1 MINEKFSYS
10 ITEKDG
16 QARTGIISTR
26 HGQIKTPAF
35 IAVGTKATVKS
46 LSNEQLDGTG
56 MQAALANT
64 YHLML
69 RPGSEVVKKSG
80 GLHRFMNYKK
90 PLFTDSGGFQVFSLG
105 VAFDSGITK
114 VAEAGESRE
123 GIPKNSARFK
133 IDDDGVS
140 FKSHLDGSKIYL
152 DPEKSMQIQ
161 YDLGADIIFAFD
173 ECTAPTAPKDY
184 QKLAMDRT
192 HVWAERSLN
201 THKKLDTNNKQALF
215 GVVQGGRHE
224 DLRRESARTLAAMNF
239 DGFGIGGAFNKHD
252 LGEAVGWVTDELPDN
267 KPRHLLG
274 IGTPED
280 ILAAVAVG
288 IDTFDC
294 VTPTRNARNGS
305 LYTYDGRFNIGKKD
319 FEVDESPIE
328 QGCSCYTCS
337 NHGKNYLRHLY
348 KSGELASN
356 SLLTIH
362 NLSFFARFMNDI
374 RGAIASQ
381 DLQHFSQNWLANY
394 HRKVA

>member
-1 MINEKFSYS
+1 MPNEKFSYS
-10 ITEKDG
+10 IIHNDDR
-16 QARTGIISTR
+16 ARTGIISTP

-35 IAVGTKATVKS
+35 IVVGTKATVKS

-69 RPGSEVVKKSG
+69 RPGSDVVKRAG
-80 GLHRFMNYKK
+80 GLHKFMNYRK

-114 VAEAGESRE
+114 VAEEGESRE
-123 GIPKNSARFK
+123 GIPKNNARFK
-133 IDDDGVS
+133 INDDGVT

-173 ECTAPTAPKDY
+173 ECTAPTAPKNY
-184 QKLAMDRT
+184 QRIAMERT
-192 HVWAERSLN
+192 HSWAQRSVDA
-201 THKKLDTNNKQALF
+201 HDKLDTDEKQALF

-224 DLRRESARTLAAMNF
+224 DLRRESARTLATMNF

-252 LGEAVGWVTDELPDN
+252 LGEAVGWVTDELPDE

-305 LYTYDGRFNIGKKD
+305 LYTYDGRFNIGRKD
-319 FEVDESPIE
+319 FEFDESPIE
-328 QGCSCYTCS
+328 QNCNCYTCQH
-337 NHGKNYLRHLY
+337 HGKHYLRHLY
-348 KSGELASN
+348 KSSELASN
-356 SLLTIH
+356 SLLTVH
-362 NLSFFARFMNDI
+362 NLHFFARFMEDI
-374 RGAIASQ
+374 RTAIIEQ
-381 DLQHFSQNWLANY
+381 RFRQFSEDWLANY
-394 HRKVA
+394 RSKVS